1 MCFVRARARG
11 KVAVCGTV
19 AVALAVAAPVLG
31 HRLRSGDLDP
41 SFGNH
46 GNVTSDFPGGQEAIH
61 SIAIDAKGRIVAGG
75 GQGRRS
81 GYSKFELARYTRN
94 TGRVD
99 RSFAG
104 TGYVKTEFG
113 DFPSGIR
120 SVAIDSRGRIVA
132 AGARCGEFP
141 DCDIALACY
150 MPDGRLDRS
159 FSDDGKVTTGFEQG
173 AFANSLAIDSRGRIV
188 VAGVAE
194 ADHPHFMLA
203 RYRPNGTLDPAF
215 GSAGEAA
222 TDFPDGPDWAEGVTI
237 DSRGRIVAAGV
248 SSLPG
253 GGTAFALA
261 RYRPNGHLDP
271 SFGDA
276 GQVKTAFPVGL
287 YDGEGISYSVAIDA
301 QGRIVA
307 AGGTTEAGG
316 DFALARYRP
325 TGNLD
330 PSFGTGGRALTPFR
344 NRGSIAHS
352 IAIDSRGRLVAVGN
366 TYDPGADRS
375 EFALARYRSDGGL
388 DRSFSGNGKASSS
401 LARHASGADSVVIDS
416 RDRIVAAGSAGSK
429 SRFALARYIGY
440 R

>member
-1 MCFVRARARG
+1 MCFMRARARG
-11 KVAVCGTV
+11 KATVCGTV

-31 HRLRSGDLDP
+31 NRLGSGDLDP

-46 GNVTSDFPGGQEAIH
+46 GKVTSDFPGGQEAIH

-81 GYSKFELARYTRN
+81 GYSWFELARYSRN
-94 TGRVD
+94 TGRLD

-104 TGYVKTEFG
+104 AGYVKTKFG
-113 DFPSGIR
+113 GFPSSIR

-141 DCDIALACY
+141 DCAIALARY

-159 FSDDGKVTTGFEQG
+159 FSHDGRVTTGFEQR

-188 VAGVAE
+188 VAGLAG

-203 RYRPNGTLDPAF
+203 RYRPSGTLDPAF
-215 GSAGEAA
+215 GSGGVAA
-222 TDFPDGPDWAEGVTI
+222 TDFPDGPDWAEDVTI

-248 SSLPG
+248 SSLPS

-261 RYRPNGHLDP
+261 RYRPNGHLDS

-287 YDGEGISYSVAIDA
+287 YDGEGIAYAVAIDA

-316 DFALARYRP
+316 AFALARYRRS
-325 TGNLD
+325 GALD
-330 PSFGTGGRALTPFR
+330 PSFGSGGRVLTPFGD
-344 NRGSIAHS
+344 RGSIAHS
-352 IAIDSRGRLVAVGN
+352 MAIDSRGRLVAVGN

-401 LARHASGADSVVIDS
+401 LARHTSGADSVQIDMLE
-416 RDRIVAAGSAGSK
+416 RIVAAGGAGSK
-429 SRFALARYIGY
+429 SRFALARYIGH